1 MNQDSSPFDAY
12 RLNKPI
18 PLEKVESITMQA
30 PMESE
35 EPINKEDPFSSYKLN
50 KPKEEKSFFS
60 ELPRHAA
67 RIGSR
72 VAETIGGIPGDFQ
85 DLIQSGVFS
94 GLEKLTGHKATP
106 EVRKEAAIKS
116 ERSPTSSELKNLSE
130 SSTQGFTKAQGL
142 GEELGDEFASTIASL
157 LGPMKFRKAL
167 GISALGVSSK
177 QALKSLGL
185 GETSQEIG
193 KFGTMIVSSMINP
206 KGVKQLY
213 NNYYNEALRLAPEE
227 ARVSAKPLEKSLNSL
242 KKSLS
247 EGLDAPT
254 EEAVMK
260 VVKKATDKI
269 QDGQVSVREM
279 MASNRSLNEIMGDP
293 EFLKRA
299 KNLFPEL
306 KKGINNTISQ
316 YENPEF
322 LKNWKSANE
331 AFGGFYQS
339 QKLSRFIE
347 QKMGIKPI
355 KHALF
360 TAAGETILGHPEAIL
375 PTLGIATTGYVGI
388 KGVELMQRI
397 FANPTLR
404 KYYGEVLTNA
414 AKENVV
420 AMNNAAEKL
429 DKKLRV
435 DFDLEEEKKLNP
447 KYFKKNL

>member
-1 MNQDSSPFDAY
+1 MM
-12 RLNKPI
+12 K
-18 PLEKVESITMQA
+18 ES
-30 PMESE
+30 
-35 EPINKEDPFSSYKLN
+35 DPFSSYLLN
-50 KPKEEKSFFS
+50 KPSQQIKNEVPTQNQNDNSENPFTKYALNKSEENESFLS
-60 ELPRHAA
+60 QIPRHAA
-67 RIGSR
+67 RISSR
-72 VAETIGGIPGDFQ
+72 IAETIGGTPGDIQ
-85 DLIQSGVFS
+85 DLIQSGVFA
-94 GLEKLTGHKATP
+94 GLEKLTGHKASP
-106 EVRKEAAIKS
+106 ELRKEAAIKS
-116 ERSPTSSELKNLSE
+116 ERAPTSSELKELSE
-130 SSTQGFTKAQGL
+130 SSTKGFTKAHGIK
-142 GEELGDEFASTIASL
+142 EELGDEFASTVASL

-167 GISALGVSSK
+167 GISALGVGAK
-177 QALKSLGL
+177 QSLKLLGL
-185 GETSQEIG
+185 GETSQEFG
-193 KFGTMIVSSMINP
+193 KIGTMIVSSMINP

-213 NNYYNEALRLAPEE
+213 DNYYNEALRLAPEE

-254 EEAVMK
+254 EEAVLK

-306 KKGINNTISQ
+306 KNGINKTLQQ

-331 AFGGFYQS
+331 AFGGFYES

-347 QKMGIKPI
+347 QRLGIKPI

-360 TAAGETILGHPEAIL
+360 TAAGETIVGYPEAII
-375 PTLGIATTGYVGI
+375 PTIGLAAGGYAGI
-388 KGVELMQRI
+388 KGLELMQRI

-414 AKENVV
+414 AKENSI
-420 AMNNAAEKL
+420 AMNKAAEKL
-429 DKKLRV
+429 DKKLRI

-447 KYFKKNL
+447 KHYRKKL